1 MALHAD
7 KLRWLFWLRWKML
20 LRGFTRD
27 KGRVIGLVL
36 LLLFGLPFVIGIA
49 ALTFLAYRHL
59 PSPANME
66 VLFLVLTVV
75 YLLWAVLPLLEY
87 TINEG
92 LDISKLALFPLTRA
106 ELMVSLLF
114 STLLDV
120 PTVGLLLVFAA
131 VVAGWAVSL
140 PVALM
145 ALLTMLV
152 FFVQVIGTSQLILAL
167 LMRTLQSRRFR
178 DLSIIL
184 VALFSSSCYLFQQLA
199 LRGLGSEHLLDH
211 LEQQPFSPYLQWF
224 PPGMAARA
232 IEQAVIGNW
241 GISFAWLGVLLALS
255 VVILYLWQLVV
266 ERGLTTTESGG
277 AVRTRRAEVGPV
289 ALGREQPLR
298 TGILGR
304 ILSSQAIA
312 IAVKDI
318 KYFRRDPQLQASFV
332 SSIMSILILIVI
344 TFVNPSAEM
353 RSTFGSWTVLAAPAF
368 MFFSLLVFSSNVL
381 GMERQSLTE
390 LFLFPVEPRHILW
403 GKNGV
408 VFLLGLVEM
417 SLLVLLAAFVSRAW
431 NLVLP
436 AFVVGIAGIGVILG
450 CGNFT
455 SIFFPQRMRQI
466 RRGFSTTSNLSSESG
481 CLRAV
486 MSMVMLLVTLVV
498 LSPVVL
504 AVVVP
509 LFFNVEWIWAFS
521 IPASLLYGT
530 VFYYVVTALVAPRML
545 ERIPEILEVVARE

>member
-1 MALHAD
+1 
-7 KLRWLFWLRWKML
+7 
-20 LRGFTRD
+20 
-27 KGRVIGLVL
+27 
-36 LLLFGLPFVIGIA
+36 
-49 ALTFLAYRHL
+49 
-59 PSPANME
+59 
-66 VLFLVLTVV
+66 
-75 YLLWAVLPLLEY
+75 
-87 TINEG
+87 
-92 LDISKLALFPLTRA
+92 
-106 ELMVSLLF
+106 MVSLLF

-120 PTVGLLLVFAA
+120 PTVGLLLIFAA
-131 VVAGWAVSL
+131 VVAGWAISL

-152 FFVQVIGTSQLILAL
+152 FYVQVIGTSQLILAL

-199 LRGLGSEHLLDH
+199 LRGLGSERFLDH
-211 LEQQPFSPYLQWF
+211 LERQPFSPYLQWF

-241 GISFAWLGVLLALS
+241 SISFVWLGVLLALS

-277 AVRTRRAEVGPV
+277 TVRTRQAKVGSV
-289 ALGREQPLR
+289 ALGREQSLR
-298 TGILGR
+298 TGIFGR

-312 IAVKDI
+312 IAIKDI

-332 SSIMSILILIVI
+332 SSVMSILILIVI

-381 GMERQSLTE
+381 GMERQSLTA
-390 LFLFPVEPRHILW
+390 LFLFPVEPGQILW
-403 GKNGV
+403 GKNLV

-417 SLLVLLAAFVSRAW
+417 SLLVLLAAFVSHAW

-466 RRGFSTTSNLSSESG
+466 RRGFSTTSNMSSEGG

-509 LFFNVEWIWAFS
+509 IFFHVEWVWSFS
-521 IPASLLYGT
+521 IPASLLYGI

>member
-1 MALHAD
+1 MVLHAD

-20 LRGFTRD
+20 LRSFTRD
-27 KGRVIGLVL
+27 RGRVIGLIFM
-36 LLLFGLPFVIGIA
+36 LLFGLPFVIGIGI
-49 ALTFLAYRHL
+49 LTFLAYRRL

-66 VLFLVLTVV
+66 VLFLVLAAV

-92 LDISKLALFPLTRA
+92 LDVSKLALFPLTRA

-120 PTVGLLLVFAA
+120 PTVGLLLIFAA
-131 VVAGWAVSL
+131 VVAGWAISL

-152 FFVQVIGTSQLILAL
+152 FYVQMVGTSQLILAL

-224 PPGMAARA
+224 PPGMAART
-232 IEQAVIGNW
+232 IQQAVSGNW
-241 GISFAWLGVLLALS
+241 GTSYVWLSILLVGS
-255 VVILYLWQLVV
+255 IVVLYLWQLVV
-266 ERGLTTTESGG
+266 ERGLTAAESGG
-277 AVRTRRAEVGPV
+277 TVRTRQAKAGPAV
-289 ALGREQPLR
+289 LGREQSLR
-298 TGILGR
+298 TTILGR

-332 SSIMSILILIVI
+332 SSIMSILILLVI
-344 TFVNPSAEM
+344 TFVNPSTEM

-368 MFFSLLVFSSNVL
+368 VFFSLLVFSSNVL

-390 LFLFPVEPRHILW
+390 LFLFPVEPRQILW
-403 GKNGV
+403 GKNLV
-408 VFLLGLVEM
+408 VFLLGLVEI
-417 SLLVLLAAFVSRAW
+417 SLLVLLAAFVSHAW

-436 AFVVGIAGIGVILG
+436 AFVVGIAGIGIILG

-455 SIFFPQRMRQI
+455 SICFPQRMRQI
-466 RRGFSTTSNLSSESG
+466 RRGFSTTSNMSTESG

-509 LFFNVEWIWAFS
+509 IFFSMQWIWSLS

>member
-1 MALHAD
+1 MVLHAD

-66 VLFLVLTVV
+66 VLFLVLAAV

-120 PTVGLLLVFAA
+120 PIVGLLLIFAA
-131 VVAGWAVSL
+131 VVAGWAISL
-140 PVALM
+140 PVALV
-145 ALLTMLV
+145 ALFTMLV
-152 FFVQVIGTSQLILAL
+152 FYVQVIGTSQLILAL

-199 LRGLGSEHLLDH
+199 LRGLGSEHLLEH
-211 LEQQPFSPYLQWF
+211 LAQQPFSPYLQWF

-232 IEQAVIGNW
+232 IEQAVSGNW
-241 GISFAWLGVLLALS
+241 GVSLLWLGVLLALS

-266 ERGLTTTESGG
+266 ERGLTATESGG
-277 AVRTRRAEVGPV
+277 TVRARQAKADSAV
-289 ALGREQPLR
+289 LGSRQPLR
-298 TGILGR
+298 TGFLGR
-304 ILSSQAIA
+304 ILSSQASA

-332 SSIMSILILIVI
+332 SSIMSILILLVI

-368 MFFSLLVFSSNVL
+368 VFFSLLVFSSNVL

-390 LFLFPVEPRHILW
+390 LFLFPVEPRQILW
-403 GKNGV
+403 GKNVV
-408 VFLLGLVEM
+408 VFLLGLVEI
-417 SLLVLLAAFVSRAW
+417 SLLVLLAAFVSHAW

-436 AFVVGIAGIGVILG
+436 AFVVGIAGIGIILG

-466 RRGFSTTSNLSSESG
+466 RRGFSTTSNMSSESG

-509 LFFNVEWIWAFS
+509 IFFYVEWIWSFS
-521 IPASLLYGT
+521 IPASLLYGI

>member
-1 MALHAD
+1 MVLHAD

-27 KGRVIGLVL
+27 RGRVIGLVL

-66 VLFLVLTVV
+66 VSFLVLTAV

-120 PTVGLLLVFAA
+120 PTVGLLLIFAA
-131 VVAGWAVSL
+131 VVAGWAISL

-145 ALLTMLV
+145 ALLTMVV
-152 FFVQVIGTSQLILAL
+152 FYVQVIGTSQLILAL

-199 LRGLGSEHLLDH
+199 LRGLGSERFLDH

-224 PPGMAARA
+224 PPGMAART

-241 GISFAWLGVLLALS
+241 GISFVWLGVLLALS
-255 VVILYLWQLVV
+255 VVILYLWQVVV

-277 AVRTRRAEVGPV
+277 AVRTRRAKEGPV
-289 ALGREQPLR
+289 ALGREQSLR

-332 SSIMSILILIVI
+332 SSVMSILILIVI
-344 TFVNPSAEM
+344 TFVNSSAEM

-368 MFFSLLVFSSNVL
+368 TFFSLLVFSSNVL

-390 LFLFPVEPRHILW
+390 LFLFPVEPRQILW
-403 GKNGV
+403 GKNLV

-466 RRGFSTTSNLSSESG
+466 RRGFSTTSNMSSESG

-509 LFFNVEWIWAFS
+509 IFFHVEWIWSFS